1 MTIYACIFGVHSKMQ
16 STKRSRKMYTLALR
30 ELIKL
35 IVLEEGRL
43 REAEVSGD
51 RKVPWGSDEHIFD
64 LEKRIADLSHWRDKQ
79 KRGSESRA
87 NYSRLISK
95 LRSELVSARRQN
107 EKLKVED

>member
-1 MTIYACIFGVHSKMQ
+1 
-16 STKRSRKMYTLALR
+16 MYTPTLR

-35 IVLEEGRL
+35 IVIEEGRL

-51 RKVPWGSDEHIFD
+51 RKVPWGSDEHVFD
-64 LEKRIADLSHWRDKQ
+64 LERRIADLSNWRDKQ

-95 LRSELVSARRQN
+95 LKSELSSARKQN
-107 EKLKVED
+107 AKMKDEA